1 MAMGRLT
8 RVLVALTRWGL
19 GVCALLA
26 VLVALYVSLG
36 RELVPLVAEYR
47 ADVES
52 KAEQALGLPVHV
64 GALEGRWS
72 GLAPVLRV
80 RDLQLGEGATALRL
94 DDVKVVP
101 DVWASLTAREVRLAR
116 IQLGG
121 LQLILRENEQGAW
134 SLEGLPKKD
143 DTPLDPAELLQRLRQ
158 LGRID
163 VFDSQVTLHPWQ
175 RDPLTLTYVSVGLQA
190 GASRHALDLRATLP
204 DGQPLSLNLRSRA
217 SANAWRDGQVEAY
230 LSLPQ
235 SDWARWLPPRLLG
248 QWHADALRAGGEFWV
263 DWRKGQLQQ
272 AVVRLNAPE
281 LQGAY
286 AGRKAAKLNNLA
298 LGAWF
303 QRREQGF
310 DVVVDSLAMDV
321 GKTRWESHLQL
332 QQRPGEDAAA
342 ESWQVQADRLDLT
355 PLTPLIDAL
364 APLPDKVM
372 AVVDGLKVTGALRNV
387 RLEARPKAEGDQ
399 RLQFEANLEKVG
411 FDAYHNAPA
420 AGNVSGSISGDLGH
434 GELRLDTDAFMLHLY
449 PIFAKPWHYQKANAR
464 LTWALDKEGFTLVA
478 PYLKVL
484 GEEGKIAGDFLI
496 RLLFEEGREDYM
508 DLRVGLTEGD
518 GRYTAKYLPEV
529 LSPALDEW
537 LRSAIVKGT
546 VDEGYFQY
554 QGSLNHGVAPEAR
567 SISLFFKVRDAA
579 LDFQPGWPQVQHVD
593 GDVFIEDSGV
603 RIKAQRGVLLDTKV
617 SDVSVDIPHVDQG
630 QQSHLYLDGDFDGS
644 LGDGLKILKEAPI
657 GTGEIFAG
665 WEGEGPLKGKVKLDI
680 PLAHGQRPKV
690 QVDFATDD
698 ARLKVAPPSLELSR
712 LKGDFSFDLDKG
724 LSGKGI
730 SLQAFGKPVT
740 AQITAEGQPGQMQTR
755 VNASGQVSLKALT
768 DWLQFNQALPA
779 SGDLPYQLQVSLGSR
794 DNRLSINSSLKGLAI
809 DLPAPFGKA
818 ASDTRDTR
826 FSMTLQGPERRFDV
840 AYTGLA
846 RFAYAAPAEKLGQGR
861 GELLLGAGDAQVPA
875 GQGLRVRGHLE
886 ALDLGPWQE
895 QAARLAGNDPGGSA
909 RQNLQGVD
917 LSIGQLKA
925 FGLDLNQ
932 AVVRLARGGPA
943 WDLRLDSKEVIGNAR
958 VPDAKGAPMV
968 VRMQTLRLP
977 AASAAEKQA
986 EAQAEEGPDPLASF
1000 DPRKVPA
1007 LDLSID
1013 KLYRGDDLYGS
1024 ASLKLRPT
1032 ARGVTA
1038 SDIDLDFKGLRI
1050 DGGGGWEGEPGS
1062 TSSWYK
1068 GRLDGKNLA
1077 DVLKAWGFAPT
1088 VTSRDFRLDVD
1099 GRWPGSPASVSLKR
1113 FSGSMDAALRT
1124 GQFVEV
1130 EGSAQALRVFGL
1142 LNFNSIGRRLRLDFS
1157 DLFDKGL
1164 AYDRVKGL
1172 LVASNGVYVTREP
1185 IAVTGPSSNFEL
1197 DGTLDLVR
1205 DRVDANLQVSLPVT
1219 NNLPLAAL
1227 IVGAPAV
1234 GGALFLVDRLI
1245 GDRVSRFA
1253 SVHYRV
1259 EGPVKEPR
1267 ITFVK
1272 PFEKSR

>member
-1 MAMGRLT
+1 MGRLN

-19 GVCALLA
+19 GICALLA

-64 GALEGRWS
+64 GALEGHWS

-80 RDLQLGEGATALRL
+80 RDLQLGEGASALRL

-101 DVWASLTAREVRLAR
+101 DLWASLTSREVRLAR
-116 IQLGG
+116 IELGG
-121 LQLILRENEQGAW
+121 LQLILREDEQGGWA
-134 SLEGLPKKD
+134 LEGLPKKD
-143 DTPLDPAELLQRLRQ
+143 DAPLDPAELLQRLRQ

-163 VFDSQVTLHPWQ
+163 VFDSQVTLQPWQ

-190 GASRHALDLRATLP
+190 GASRQALDLRATLP
-204 DGQPLSLNLRSRA
+204 DGQPLAVNLRSRA
-217 SANAWRDGQVEAY
+217 SAKAWREGEVEAY

-235 SDWARWLPPRLLG
+235 SDWARRLPPRLLG
-248 QWHADALRAGGEFWV
+248 QWRAEALKAGGEFWV
-263 DWRKGQLQQ
+263 DWSKGQLQQ
-272 AVVRLNAPE
+272 AVVRLNAPQ
-281 LQGAY
+281 LRGAY
-286 AGRKAAKLNNLA
+286 AERKAVALDNLA
-298 LGAWF
+298 LSAWF
-303 QRREQGF
+303 LRRDQGF
-310 DVVVDSLAMDV
+310 DVVVDSLAASI
-321 GKTRWESHLQL
+321 GKTRWESHLQVN
-332 QQRPGEDAAA
+332 QRLGDDPAGET
-342 ESWQVQADRLDLT
+342 WQVQADRLDLT
-355 PLTPLIDAL
+355 PLTPLIEAL
-364 APLPDKVM
+364 APLPDKLM
-372 AVVDGLKVTGALRNV
+372 TVVDALKVTGALRNV

-399 RLQFEANLEKVG
+399 RLQFAANLERVG
-411 FDAYHNAPA
+411 FDAYHGAPA
-420 AGNVSGSISGDLGH
+420 AGNVSGSIRGDLGH

-464 LTWALDKEGFTLVA
+464 LTWALDKHGFTLIA

-496 RLLFEEGREDYM
+496 RLLFDEGTESYM

-537 LRSAIVKGT
+537 LRSAIVKGN
-546 VDEGYFQY
+546 VDQGYFQY
-554 QGSLNHGVAPEAR
+554 QGSLNHGAAPQAR
-567 SISLFFKVRDAA
+567 SISLFFKVHDAA
-579 LDFQPGWPQVQHVD
+579 LDFQPGWPQVQQVD
-593 GDVFIEDSGV
+593 GDVLIEDSGV
-603 RIKAQRGVLLDTKV
+603 RIKASKGLLLDTQV
-617 SDVSVDIPHVDQG
+617 SDVSVNIPHVDSG
-630 QQSHLYLDGDFDGS
+630 QHSHLYLDGDFDGS

-665 WEGEGPLKGKVKLDI
+665 WEGEGPLKGKLKLDV
-680 PLAHGQRPKV
+680 PLAHGERPKV
-690 QVDFATDD
+690 LVDFATAD
-698 ARLKVAPPSLELSR
+698 AHLKVAPPSLDLTR
-712 LKGDFSFDLDKG
+712 LKGDFSFDFDKG
-724 LSGKGI
+724 LSGKNI
-730 SLQAFGKPVT
+730 SLQVFGKPAT
-740 AQITAEGQPGQMQTR
+740 AQISAEGQPGQMQTR
-755 VNASGQVSLKALT
+755 INASGQASLKSLT
-768 DWLQFNQALPA
+768 DWLQFKQTLPA
-779 SGDLPYQLQVSLGSR
+779 SGDLPYQLQLNLGSR
-794 DNRLSINSSLKGLAI
+794 DNSLNVSSSLKGLAI

-818 ASDTRDTR
+818 AADTRDSR
-826 FSMTLQGPERRFDV
+826 FSMNLQGPERRFDA
-840 AYTGLA
+840 AYADLA
-846 RFAYAAPAEKLGQGR
+846 RFAYAAPADKLGQGR
-861 GELLLGAGDAQVPA
+861 GELLLGAGQAQLPA
-875 GQGLRVRGHLE
+875 GQGLRVKGRLE
-886 ALDLGPWQE
+886 SLDLAPWQQ
-895 QAARLAGNDPGGSA
+895 QAARFAGDDPGGNA
-909 RQNLQGVD
+909 RQNLQSVD

-925 FGLDLNQ
+925 FGMDLNQ
-932 AVVRLARGGPA
+932 AVVRLARGGQA

-958 VPDAKGAPMV
+958 LPDAKAAPMT
-968 VRMQTLRLP
+968 VRLQTLRLP
-977 AASAAEKQA
+977 PADPAETQS
-986 EAQAEEGPDPLASF
+986 EEGPDPLASF

-1013 KLYRGDDLYGS
+1013 KLYRGDDLFGS
-1024 ASLKLRPT
+1024 AALKLRPT
-1032 ARGVTA
+1032 ARGVA
-1038 SDIDLDFKGLRI
+1038 AQDIDLDFKGLHV
-1050 DGGGGWEGEPGS
+1050 DGSGGWEGETGA

-1099 GRWPGSPASVSLKR
+1099 GRWPGSPAWVGLKR
-1113 FSGSMDAALRT
+1113 FSGSMDAALRS

-1130 EGSAQALRVFGL
+1130 EGGAQALRVFGL

-1157 DLFDKGL
+1157 DLFEKGL

-1185 IAVTGPSSNFEL
+1185 ITVTGPSSNFEL

-1205 DRVDANLQVSLPVT
+1205 DQVAANLQVTLPVT

-1272 PFEKSR
+1272 PFDK

>member
-1 MAMGRLT
+1 MAMGRLN

-19 GVCALLA
+19 GICALLA

-47 ADVES
+47 GDVES

-80 RDLQLGEGATALRL
+80 RDLQLGEGASALRL

-101 DVWASLTAREVRLAR
+101 DLWASLTSREVRLAR
-116 IQLGG
+116 IELGG
-121 LQLILRENEQGAW
+121 LQLILREDEQGGWA
-134 SLEGLPKKD
+134 LEGLPKKD
-143 DTPLDPAELLQRLRQ
+143 DAPLDPAELLQRLRQ

-163 VFDSQVTLHPWQ
+163 VFDSQVTLQPWQ

-190 GASRHALDLRATLP
+190 GASRQALDLRATLP
-204 DGQPLSLNLRSRA
+204 DGQPLAVNLRSRA
-217 SANAWRDGQVEAY
+217 NAKAWRDGEVEAY

-235 SDWARWLPPRLLG
+235 SDWARWLPPALLG
-248 QWHADALRAGGEFWV
+248 QWRAQALKAGGEFWV
-263 DWRKGQLQQ
+263 DWSKGQLQQ
-272 AVVRLNAPE
+272 AVVRLNAPQ
-281 LQGAY
+281 LRGAY
-286 AGRKAAKLNNLA
+286 AERKAVTLDNLA
-298 LGAWF
+298 LNAWF
-303 QRREQGF
+303 QRRDQGF
-310 DVVVDSLAMDV
+310 DVVVDSLAASI
-321 GKTRWESHLQL
+321 GKNRWESHLQVN
-332 QQRPGEDAAA
+332 QRLGDDPADET
-342 ESWQVQADRLDLT
+342 WQVQADRLDLT
-355 PLTPLIDAL
+355 PLTPLINGL
-364 APLPDKVM
+364 APLPDKFM
-372 AVVDGLKVTGALRNV
+372 AVVDALNVTGALRNV

-399 RLQFEANLEKVG
+399 RLQFAANLERVG
-411 FDAYHNAPA
+411 FDAYHGAPA

-464 LTWALDKEGFTLVA
+464 LTWALDKHGFTLIA

-496 RLLFEEGREDYM
+496 RLLFDEGTESYM

-537 LRSAIVKGT
+537 LRSAIVKGN
-546 VDEGYFQY
+546 VDQGYFQY
-554 QGSLNHGVAPEAR
+554 QGSLNHGAAPEAR
-567 SISLFFKVRDAA
+567 SISLFFKVHDAA
-579 LDFQPGWPQVQHVD
+579 LDFQPGWPQVQQVD
-593 GDVFIEDSGV
+593 GDVLIEDSGV
-603 RIKAQRGVLLDTKV
+603 RIKASKGLLLDTQV
-617 SDVSVDIPHVDQG
+617 SDVSVNIPHVDSG
-630 QQSHLYLDGDFDGS
+630 QHSHLYLDGNFDGS

-665 WEGEGPLKGKVKLDI
+665 WEGEGPLKGNVKLDV
-680 PLAHGQRPKV
+680 PLAHGERPKV
-690 QVDFATDD
+690 LVDFATAD
-698 ARLKVAPPSLELSR
+698 ARLKVTPPSLDLTR
-712 LKGDFSFDLDKG
+712 LKGDFSFDFDKG
-724 LSGKGI
+724 LSGKNI
-730 SLQAFGKPVT
+730 SLQVFGKPVT

-755 VNASGQVSLKALT
+755 INASGQASLKSLT
-768 DWLQFNQALPA
+768 DWLQFRQALPA

-794 DNRLSINSSLKGLAI
+794 DNSLNVSSSLKGLTI

-818 ASDTRDTR
+818 AAETRDSR
-826 FSMTLQGPERRFDV
+826 FSMSLQGPERRFDA
-840 AYTGLA
+840 AYADLA
-846 RFAYAAPAEKLGQGR
+846 RFAYAAPADKLGQGR
-861 GELLLGAGDAQVPA
+861 GELLLGAGQAQLPA
-875 GQGLRVRGHLE
+875 AQGLRVKGRLE
-886 ALDLGPWQE
+886 SLDLGPWQQ
-895 QAARLAGNDPGGSA
+895 QAARFAGDDPGGNA
-909 RQNLQGVD
+909 RQNLQSVD

-925 FGLDLNQ
+925 FGMNLNQ

-958 VPDAKGAPMV
+958 LPDAKAAPMV
-968 VRMQTLRLP
+968 VRLQTLRLP
-977 AASAAEKQA
+977 PADPAETQS
-986 EAQAEEGPDPLASF
+986 EEGPDPLASF

-1013 KLYRGDDLYGS
+1013 KLYRGDDLFGNL
-1024 ASLKLRPT
+1024 ALKLRPT
-1032 ARGVTA
+1032 ARGVA
-1038 SDIDLDFKGLRI
+1038 AQDIDLDFKGLHV
-1050 DGGGGWEGEPGS
+1050 DGSGAWEGETGA

-1099 GRWPGSPASVSLKR
+1099 GRWPGSPAWVGLKR
-1113 FSGSMDAALRT
+1113 FSGSMDAALRS

-1130 EGSAQALRVFGL
+1130 EGGAQALRVFGL

-1172 LVASNGVYVTREP
+1172 LVASSGVYVTREP

-1205 DRVDANLQVSLPVT
+1205 DRVAANLQVTLPVT

-1259 EGPVKEPR
+1259 EGPVKEPK

-1272 PFEKSR
+1272 PFDK

>member
-1 MAMGRLT
+1 MGRLT

-143 DTPLDPAELLQRLRQ
+143 DAPLDPAELLQRLRQ

-680 PLAHGQRPKV
+680 PLARGQRPKV

-794 DNRLSINSSLKGLAI
+794 DNRLSVNSSLKGLAI

-840 AYTGLA
+840 AYTDLA

-875 GQGLRVRGHLE
+875 GQGLRVRGRLE

-1032 ARGVTA
+1032 ARGVAA

-1113 FSGSMDAALRT
+1113 YSGSMDAALRT

>member
-8 RVLVALTRWGL
+8 RVLVALTRWAL

-101 DVWASLTAREVRLAR
+101 DVWASLAAREVRLAR

-143 DTPLDPAELLQRLRQ
+143 DAPLDPAELLQRLRQ

-217 SANAWRDGQVEAY
+217 TPSAWRDGQVEAY

-263 DWRKGQLQQ
+263 DWSKGQLQQ

-281 LQGAY
+281 LHGAY
-286 AGRKAAKLNNLA
+286 AGRKAARLNNLA

-303 QRREQGF
+303 QRQEQGF

-321 GKTRWESHLQL
+321 GKTRWESHLQM

-342 ESWQVQADRLDLT
+342 ESWNVQADRLDLT
-355 PLTPLIDAL
+355 PLTPLVDAL

-372 AVVDGLKVTGALRNV
+372 AVVDGLNVTGALRNV
-387 RLEARPKAEGDQ
+387 RLVARPKAEGDQ

-617 SDVSVDIPHVDQG
+617 SNVSVDIPHVDEG

-680 PLAHGQRPKV
+680 PLARGQRPKV

-794 DNRLSINSSLKGLAI
+794 DNRLSVNSSLKGLAI

-840 AYTGLA
+840 AYTDLA

-861 GELLLGAGDAQVPA
+861 GELLLGTGDAQVPA

-886 ALDLGPWQE
+886 TLDLGPWQE
-895 QAARLAGNDPGGSA
+895 QAARLAGDDPGGSA

-958 VPDAKGAPMV
+958 MPDAKGAPMV

-1050 DGGGGWEGEPGS
+1050 DGGGGWEGEPGK
-1062 TSSWYK
+1062 TGSWYK

-1172 LVASNGVYVTREP
+1172 LVASDGVYVTREP

>member
-1 MAMGRLT
+1 MGRLN

-19 GVCALLA
+19 GICALLA

-80 RDLQLGEGATALRL
+80 RDLQLGEGASALRL

-101 DVWASLTAREVRLAR
+101 DLWASLTSREVRLAR
-116 IQLGG
+116 IELGG
-121 LQLILRENEQGAW
+121 LQLILREDEQGGWA
-134 SLEGLPKKD
+134 LEGLPKKD
-143 DTPLDPAELLQRLRQ
+143 DAPLDPAELLQRLRQ

-163 VFDSQVTLHPWQ
+163 VFDSQVTLQPWQ

-190 GASRHALDLRATLP
+190 GASRQALDLRATLP
-204 DGQPLSLNLRSRA
+204 DGQPLAVNLRSRA
-217 SANAWRDGQVEAY
+217 TAKAWRDGEVEAY

-235 SDWARWLPPRLLG
+235 SDWAQWLPPALLG
-248 QWHADALRAGGEFWV
+248 QWRAETLKAGGEFWV
-263 DWRKGQLQQ
+263 DWSKGQLQQ
-272 AVVRLNAPE
+272 AVVRLNAPQ
-281 LQGAY
+281 LRGAY
-286 AGRKAAKLNNLA
+286 AERKAMTLDNLA

-310 DVVVDSLAMDV
+310 DVVVDSLAANI
-321 GKTRWESHLQL
+321 GKTRWESHLQVN
-332 QQRPGEDAAA
+332 QRLGDDPAGET
-342 ESWQVQADRLDLT
+342 WQVQADRLDLT
-355 PLTPLIDAL
+355 PLTPLINAL
-364 APLPDKVM
+364 APLPDKLM
-372 AVVDGLKVTGALRNV
+372 TVVDALKVTGALRNV

-399 RLQFEANLEKVG
+399 RLQFAANLERVG
-411 FDAYHNAPA
+411 FDAYHGAPA

-449 PIFAKPWHYQKANAR
+449 PIFAKPWQYQKANAR
-464 LTWALDKEGFTLVA
+464 LTWALDKHGFTLIA

-496 RLLFEEGREDYM
+496 RLLFDEGTESYM

-537 LRSAIVKGT
+537 LRSAIVKGN
-546 VDEGYFQY
+546 VDQGYFQY
-554 QGSLNHGVAPEAR
+554 QGSLNHNATPEAR
-567 SISLFFKVRDAA
+567 SISLFFKVHDAA
-579 LDFQPGWPQVQHVD
+579 LDFQPGWPQVQQVD
-593 GDVFIEDSGV
+593 GDVLIEDSGV
-603 RIKAQRGVLLDTKV
+603 RIKANKGLLLDTKV
-617 SDVSVDIPHVDQG
+617 SDVTVNIPHVDSG
-630 QQSHLYLDGDFDGS
+630 QHSHLYLDGDFDGS

-665 WEGEGPLKGKVKLDI
+665 WEGEGPLKGRVKLDV
-680 PLAHGQRPKV
+680 PLAHGERPKV
-690 QVDFATDD
+690 LVDFATAD
-698 ARLKVAPPSLELSR
+698 ARLKVAPPSLELTR

-724 LSGKGI
+724 LSGKNI
-730 SLQAFGKPVT
+730 NLQAFGKPVT
-740 AQITAEGQPGQMQTR
+740 AQISAEGQPGQMQTR
-755 VNASGQVSLKALT
+755 INANGQVSLKSLT
-768 DWLQFNQALPA
+768 DWLQFKQTLPA
-779 SGDLPYQLQVSLGSR
+779 SGDIPYQLQVNLGSR
-794 DNRLSINSSLKGLAI
+794 DNSLNVSSSLKGLAI

-818 ASDTRDTR
+818 AADTRDTR
-826 FSMTLQGPERRFDV
+826 FSMNLQGPERRFDA
-840 AYTGLA
+840 AYADLA
-846 RFAYAAPAEKLGQGR
+846 RFAYAAPADKLGQGR
-861 GELLLGAGDAQVPA
+861 GELLLGTGQAQLPA
-875 GQGLRVRGHLE
+875 SQGLRVKGRLE
-886 ALDLGPWQE
+886 SLDLAPWQE
-895 QAARLAGNDPGGSA
+895 QAARFAGDDPGGNA
-909 RQNLQGVD
+909 RQNLQSVD

-925 FGLDLNQ
+925 FGMTLNQ
-932 AVVRLARGGPA
+932 AVVRLVRGGPA

-958 VPDAKGAPMV
+958 VPDAKTAPMI
-968 VRMQTLRLP
+968 VRLQTLRLP
-977 AASAAEKQA
+977 PADPAETQS
-986 EAQAEEGPDPLASF
+986 EEGPDPLASF

-1013 KLYRGDDLYGS
+1013 KLYRGDDLFGN
-1024 ASLKLRPT
+1024 AALKLRPT
-1032 ARGVTA
+1032 ARGVA
-1038 SDIDLDFKGLRI
+1038 AQDIELDFKGLHV
-1050 DGGGGWEGEPGS
+1050 DGTGGWEGETGA
-1062 TSSWYK
+1062 TTSWYK
-1068 GRLDGKNLA
+1068 GRLDGKNLG

-1099 GRWPGSPASVSLKR
+1099 GRWPGSPAWVGLKR
-1113 FSGSMDAALRT
+1113 FSGSMDAALRS

-1130 EGSAQALRVFGL
+1130 EGGAQALRVFGL

-1157 DLFDKGL
+1157 DLFEKGL

-1172 LVASNGVYVTREP
+1172 LVASSGVYVTREP
-1185 IAVTGPSSNFEL
+1185 ITVTGPSSNFEL

-1205 DRVDANLQVSLPVT
+1205 DRVAANLQVTLPVT

-1259 EGPVKEPR
+1259 EGPVKEPK
-1267 ITFVK
+1267 ISFVK
-1272 PFEKSR
+1272 PFDK

>member
-1 MAMGRLT
+1 MAMGRLN

-19 GVCALLA
+19 GICALLA

-64 GALEGRWS
+64 GALEGHWS

-80 RDLQLGEGATALRL
+80 RDLQLGEGASALRL

-101 DVWASLTAREVRLAR
+101 DLWASLTSREVRLAR
-116 IQLGG
+116 IELGG
-121 LQLILRENEQGAW
+121 LQLILREDEQGGWA
-134 SLEGLPKKD
+134 LEGLPKKD
-143 DTPLDPAELLQRLRQ
+143 DAPLDPAELLQRLRQ

-163 VFDSQVTLHPWQ
+163 VFDSQVTLQPWQ

-190 GASRHALDLRATLP
+190 GASRQALDLRATLP
-204 DGQPLSLNLRSRA
+204 DGQPLAVNLRSRA
-217 SANAWRDGQVEAY
+217 SAKAWREGEVEAY

-248 QWHADALRAGGEFWV
+248 QWRAEALKAGGEFWV
-263 DWRKGQLQQ
+263 DWSKGQLQQ
-272 AVVRLNAPE
+272 AVVRLNAPQ
-281 LQGAY
+281 LRGAY
-286 AGRKAAKLNNLA
+286 AERKAVALDNLA
-298 LGAWF
+298 LSAWF
-303 QRREQGF
+303 LRRDQGF
-310 DVVVDSLAMDV
+310 DVVVDSLAASI
-321 GKTRWESHLQL
+321 GKTRWESHLQVN
-332 QQRPGEDAAA
+332 QRVGDDPAGET
-342 ESWQVQADRLDLT
+342 WQVQADRLDLT

-364 APLPDKVM
+364 APLPDKLM
-372 AVVDGLKVTGALRNV
+372 TVVDALKVTGALRNV

-399 RLQFEANLEKVG
+399 RLQFAANLERVG
-411 FDAYHNAPA
+411 FDAYHGAPA
-420 AGNVSGSISGDLGH
+420 AGNVSGSITGDLGH

-464 LTWALDKEGFTLVA
+464 LTWALDKHGFTLIA

-496 RLLFEEGREDYM
+496 RLLFEEGTESYM

-537 LRSAIVKGT
+537 LRSAIVKGN
-546 VDEGYFQY
+546 VDQGYFQY
-554 QGSLNHGVAPEAR
+554 QGSLNHGAAPEAR
-567 SISLFFKVRDAA
+567 SISLFFKVHDAA
-579 LDFQPGWPQVQHVD
+579 LDFQPGWPQVQQVD
-593 GDVFIEDSGV
+593 GDVLIEDSGV
-603 RIKAQRGVLLDTKV
+603 RIKASKGLLLDTQV
-617 SDVSVDIPHVDQG
+617 SDVSVNIPHVDSG
-630 QQSHLYLDGDFDGS
+630 QHSHLYLDGDFAGS

-665 WEGEGPLKGKVKLDI
+665 WEGEGPLKGKLKLDV
-680 PLAHGQRPKV
+680 PLAHGERPKV
-690 QVDFATDD
+690 LVDFATAD
-698 ARLKVAPPSLELSR
+698 AHLKVAPPSLDLTR
-712 LKGDFSFDLDKG
+712 LKGDFSFDFDKG
-724 LSGKGI
+724 LSGKNI
-730 SLQAFGKPVT
+730 SLQVFGKPAT
-740 AQITAEGQPGQMQTR
+740 AQISAEGQPGQMQTR
-755 VNASGQVSLKALT
+755 INASGQASLKSLT
-768 DWLQFNQALPA
+768 DWLQFKQTLPA
-779 SGDLPYQLQVSLGSR
+779 SGDLPYQLQLDLGSR
-794 DNRLSINSSLKGLAI
+794 DNSLNVSSSLKGLAI

-818 ASDTRDTR
+818 AADTRDSR
-826 FSMTLQGPERRFDV
+826 FSMNLQGPERRFDA
-840 AYTGLA
+840 AYADLA
-846 RFAYAAPAEKLGQGR
+846 RFAYAAPADKLGQGR
-861 GELLLGAGDAQVPA
+861 GELLLGAGQAQLPA
-875 GQGLRVRGHLE
+875 GQGLRVKGRLE
-886 ALDLGPWQE
+886 SLDLAPWQQ
-895 QAARLAGNDPGGSA
+895 QAARFAGDDPGGNA
-909 RQNLQGVD
+909 RQNLQSVD

-925 FGLDLNQ
+925 FGMDLNQ
-932 AVVRLARGGPA
+932 AVVRLARGGQA

-958 VPDAKGAPMV
+958 LPDAKAAPMT
-968 VRMQTLRLP
+968 VRLQTLRLP
-977 AASAAEKQA
+977 PADPAETQS
-986 EAQAEEGPDPLASF
+986 EEGPDPLASF

-1013 KLYRGDDLYGS
+1013 KLYRGDDLFGS
-1024 ASLKLRPT
+1024 AALKLRPT
-1032 ARGVTA
+1032 ARGVA
-1038 SDIDLDFKGLRI
+1038 AQDIDLDFKGLHV
-1050 DGGGGWEGEPGS
+1050 DGSGGWEGETGA

-1099 GRWPGSPASVSLKR
+1099 GRWPGSPAWVGLKR
-1113 FSGSMDAALRT
+1113 FSGSMDAALRS

-1130 EGSAQALRVFGL
+1130 EGGAQALRVFGL

-1157 DLFDKGL
+1157 DLFEKGL

-1185 IAVTGPSSNFEL
+1185 ITVTGPSSNFEL

-1205 DRVDANLQVSLPVT
+1205 DQVAANLQVTLPVT

-1272 PFEKSR
+1272 PFDK

>member
-1 MAMGRLT
+1 MGRLN

-19 GVCALLA
+19 GICALLA

-72 GLAPVLRV
+72 GLAPLLRV
-80 RDLQLGEGATALRL
+80 RDLQLGEGASALRL
-94 DDVKVVP
+94 DEVKVVP
-101 DVWASLTAREVRLAR
+101 DLWASLTAREVRLAR
-116 IQLGG
+116 IELSG
-121 LQLILRENEQGAW
+121 LQLILREDEQGGWA
-134 SLEGLPKKD
+134 LEGLPKKD
-143 DTPLDPAELLQRLRQ
+143 DAPLDPAEVLQRLRQ

-163 VFDSQVTLHPWQ
+163 VFDSQVTLQPWQ

-190 GASRHALDLRATLP
+190 GASRQALDLHATLP
-204 DGQPLSLNLRSRA
+204 DGQPLAVSLRSRA
-217 SANAWRDGQVEAY
+217 TAKDWRDGEVEAY

-235 SDWARWLPPRLLG
+235 SDWARWLPPRVLG
-248 QWHADALRAGGEFWV
+248 QWRAEALKAGGEFWV

-272 AVVRLNAPE
+272 AVVRLNAPQ
-281 LQGAY
+281 LRGAY
-286 AGRKAAKLNNLA
+286 AERKAAALDNLA
-298 LGAWF
+298 LAAWF
-303 QRREQGF
+303 QRRDEGF
-310 DVVVDSLAMDV
+310 DVVVDSLAASI
-321 GKTRWESHLQL
+321 GKARWESHLQVK
-332 QQRPGEDAAA
+332 QRQGDDPAGET
-342 ESWQVQADRLDLT
+342 WQVQADRLDLT
-355 PLTPLIDAL
+355 PLTPVINAL
-364 APLPDKVM
+364 APLPDKLM
-372 AVVDGLKVTGALRNV
+372 TVVDALKVTGALRNV

-399 RLQFEANLEKVG
+399 RLQFAANLEKIG
-411 FDAYHNAPA
+411 FDAYHGAPA

-449 PIFAKPWHYQKANAR
+449 PIFAKPWQYQKANAR
-464 LTWALDKEGFTLVA
+464 LTWTLDQHGFTLIA

-496 RLLFEEGREDYM
+496 RLLLDEGAESYM

-537 LRSAIVKGT
+537 LRSAIVKGN
-546 VDEGYFQY
+546 VDQGYFQY
-554 QGSLNHGVAPEAR
+554 QGSLNHSATPEAR
-567 SISLFFKVRDAA
+567 SISLFFKVHDAA
-579 LDFQPGWPQVQHVD
+579 LDFQPGWPQVQQVD
-593 GDVFIEDSGV
+593 GDVLIEDSGV
-603 RIKAQRGVLLDTKV
+603 RIKARTGLLLDTKV
-617 SDVSVDIPHVDQG
+617 SDVSVNIPHVDNG
-630 QQSHLYLDGDFDGS
+630 QHSHLYLDGDFDGS

-665 WEGEGPLKGKVKLDI
+665 WDGEGPLKGKLKLDV
-680 PLAHGQRPKV
+680 PLAHGEQPKV
-690 QVDFATDD
+690 LVDFATAD
-698 ARLKVAPPSLELSR
+698 AHLKIAPPSLDLTR

-724 LSGKGI
+724 LSGKNI
-730 SLQAFGKPVT
+730 SLQVFGKPVT
-740 AQITAEGQPGQMQTR
+740 AQISADGQPGQMQTR
-755 VNASGQVSLKALT
+755 INASGQASLKSLT
-768 DWLQFNQALPA
+768 DWLQFKQTLPA
-779 SGDLPYQLQVSLGSR
+779 VGDIPYQLQVNLGSR
-794 DNRLSINSSLKGLAI
+794 DNSLNVSSTLKGLAI

-818 ASDTRDTR
+818 AGETRDSR
-826 FSMTLQGPERRFDV
+826 FSMSLQGPERRFD
-840 AYTGLA
+840 ASYADLA
-846 RFAYAAPAEKLGQGR
+846 RFAYAAPADKLGQGR
-861 GELLLGAGDAQVPA
+861 GELLLGPGQAQLPA
-875 GQGLRVRGHLE
+875 GQGLRVKGRLE
-886 ALDLGPWQE
+886 SLDLGPWQE
-895 QAARLAGNDPGGSA
+895 QAARFAGDDPGGNA
-909 RQNLQGVD
+909 RQNLQSVD

-925 FGLDLNQ
+925 FGMALNQ
-932 AVVRLARGGPA
+932 AVVRLARGGSA
-943 WDLRLDSKEVIGNAR
+943 WDLRLDSREVIGNAR
-958 VPDAKGAPMV
+958 VPDAKAAPMT
-968 VRMQTLRLP
+968 VRLQTLRLP
-977 AASAAEKQA
+977 PADPAETQS
-986 EAQAEEGPDPLASF
+986 EEGPDPLASF

-1013 KLYRGDDLYGS
+1013 KLYRGDELFGN
-1024 ASLKLRPT
+1024 AALKLRPT
-1032 ARGVTA
+1032 ARGVA
-1038 SDIDLDFKGLRI
+1038 AQDIDLDFKGLHV
-1050 DGGGGWEGEPGS
+1050 DGSGGWEGETGA

-1099 GRWPGSPASVSLKR
+1099 GRWPGSPAWVGLKH
-1113 FSGSMDAALRT
+1113 FSGSMDAALRS

-1130 EGSAQALRVFGL
+1130 EGGAQALRVFGL

-1185 IAVTGPSSNFEL
+1185 ITVTGPSSNFEL

-1205 DRVDANLQVSLPVT
+1205 DRVAANLQVTLPVT

-1259 EGPVKEPR
+1259 EGPVKEPK

-1272 PFEKSR
+1272 PFDK

>member
-1 MAMGRLT
+1 MGRLN

-19 GVCALLA
+19 GICALLA

-47 ADVES
+47 ADLES

-80 RDLQLGEGATALRL
+80 RDLQLGEGASALRL
-94 DDVKVVP
+94 DDVKLVP
-101 DVWASLTAREVRLAR
+101 DLWASLTSREVRLAH
-116 IQLGG
+116 IQLAG
-121 LQLILRENEQGAW
+121 LQLILREDEQGGWA
-134 SLEGLPKKD
+134 LEGLPKKD
-143 DTPLDPAELLQRLRQ
+143 DAPLDPEAVLQQLRQ

-163 VFDSQVTLHPWQ
+163 VFDSQVTLQPWQ
-175 RDPLTLTYVSVGLQA
+175 RDPLTLTYVSLGLQA
-190 GASRHALDLRATLP
+190 GPSRQALDVRATLP
-204 DGQPLSLNLRSRA
+204 DGQPLAINLRSRA
-217 SANAWRDGQVEAY
+217 TAKAWRDAQVEAY

-235 SDWARWLPPRLLG
+235 SDWARWLPPRVLG
-248 QWHADALRAGGEFWV
+248 QWQAQALRAGGEFWV
-263 DWRKGQLQQ
+263 DWRKGQLEQ
-272 AVVRLNAPE
+272 AVVRLNAPQ
-281 LQGAY
+281 LRGAY
-286 AGRKAAKLNNLA
+286 AERKAVTLDNLA
-298 LGAWF
+298 VSAWF

-310 DVVVDSLAMDV
+310 DVVVDSLAASI
-321 GKTRWESHLQL
+321 GKDRWESHLQL
-332 QQRPGEDAAA
+332 RQRPGEDPAG
-342 ESWQVQADRLDLT
+342 ETWQVQADRLDLT
-355 PLTPLIDAL
+355 PLTPLINAL
-364 APLPDKVM
+364 APLPDNLM
-372 AVVDGLKVTGALRNV
+372 AVVDALKVTGAVRNV
-387 RLEARPKAEGDQ
+387 RLDIRPKAEGNE
-399 RLQFEANLEKVG
+399 RLQFAANLEKVG
-411 FDAYHNAPA
+411 FDAYHGAPA

-464 LTWALDKEGFTLVA
+464 LTYALDKDGFTLVA

-496 RLLFEEGREDYM
+496 RLLFKEGSESYM
-508 DLRVGLTEGD
+508 DLRVGMTEGD

-537 LRSAIVKGT
+537 LRSAIVKGN
-546 VDEGYFQY
+546 VDQGYFQY
-554 QGSLNHGVAPEAR
+554 QGSLNHGASPEAR
-567 SISLFFKVRDAA
+567 SISLFFKVHDAA

-593 GDVFIEDSGV
+593 GDVLIEDSGV
-603 RIKAQRGVLLDTKV
+603 RITASKGLLLDTQV
-617 SDVSVDIPHVDQG
+617 SDVSVNIPHVDGEQH
-630 QQSHLYLDGDFDGS
+630 SHLYLDGNFDGK

-680 PLAHGQRPKV
+680 PLAHGEKPKV
-690 QVDFATDD
+690 LVDFATAD
-698 ARLKVAPPSLELSR
+698 ARLKVAPPSLELNR
-712 LKGDFSFDLDKG
+712 LKGDFSFDIDKG
-724 LSGKGI
+724 LSGKNI
-730 SLQAFGKPVT
+730 ALQAFGKPVT
-740 AQITAEGQPGQMQTR
+740 AQISAEGQPGQMQTR
-755 VNASGQVSLKALT
+755 INASGQVSLQALT
-768 DWLQFNQALPA
+768 DWLKFKQNLPA
-779 SGDLPYQLQVSLGSR
+779 SGDIPYQLQVNLGSR
-794 DNRLSINSSLKGLAI
+794 DNSLSVNSSLKGLAI

-818 ASDTRDTR
+818 AADTRDSR
-826 FSMTLQGPERRFDV
+826 FSMNLQGTERRFDA
-840 AYTGLA
+840 AYANLA
-846 RFAYAAPAEKLGQGR
+846 RFAYAAPSDKLDQGR
-861 GELLLGAGDAQVPA
+861 GELLLGTGEAQVPA
-875 GQGLRVRGHLE
+875 GQGLRVRGRLE
-886 ALDLGPWQE
+886 SLDLEPWQA
-895 QAARLAGNDPGGSA
+895 QMARFAGDDPGGNA
-909 RQNLQGVD
+909 RQNLQSVD

-925 FGLDLNQ
+925 FGMDLNQ

-958 VPDAKGAPMV
+958 LPDAKAAAMT
-968 VRMQTLRLP
+968 VRLQTLRLP
-977 AASAAEKQA
+977 AADPA

-1007 LDLSID
+1007 LDLTID
-1013 KLYRGDDLYGS
+1013 KLYRGDDLYGNV
-1024 ASLKLRPT
+1024 ALKLRPT
-1032 ARGVTA
+1032 ARGVA
-1038 SDIDLDFKGLRI
+1038 AQDIDLDFKGLHI
-1050 DGGGGWEGEPGS
+1050 DGSGGWEGQTGA

-1099 GRWPGSPASVSLKR
+1099 GRWPGSPAWVGLKR

-1130 EGSAQALRVFGL
+1130 EGGAQALRVFGL

-1172 LVASNGVYVTREP
+1172 LVASDGVYVTREP
-1185 IAVTGPSSNFEL
+1185 ISVTGPSSNFEL
-1197 DGTLDLVR
+1197 DGTLDMVR
-1205 DRVDANLQVSLPVT
+1205 DRVNANLQVSLPVT

-1259 EGPVKEPR
+1259 EGPWKEPR

-1272 PFEKSR
+1272 PFNK

>member
-19 GVCALLA
+19 GICALLA

-47 ADVES
+47 ADVEA

-72 GLAPVLRV
+72 GLAPVLSV
-80 RDLQLGEGATALRL
+80 RDLQLGDGASALRL
-94 DDVKVVP
+94 DEVKLVP
-101 DVWASLTAREVRLAR
+101 DLWASLTSREVRLAH

-121 LQLILRENEQGAW
+121 LQLILREDEQGAW
-134 SLEGLPKKD
+134 ALEGLPKKD
-143 DTPLDPAELLQRLRQ
+143 DAPLDPAELLERLRQ

-163 VFDSQVTLHPWQ
+163 VFDSQVTLQPWQ
-175 RDPLTLTYVSVGLQA
+175 RDPLTLTYVSLGLKA
-190 GASRHALDLRATLP
+190 GASRQALDLRATLP
-204 DGQPLSLNLRSRA
+204 DGQPLAVNLRSRA
-217 SANAWRDGQVEAY
+217 TASNWRDGEAQVY

-235 SDWARWLPPRLLG
+235 SDWASWLPPRLLG
-248 QWHADALRAGGEFWV
+248 QWQAQALRAGGEFWV
-263 DWRKGQLQQ
+263 DWSKGQLQQ
-272 AVVRLNAPE
+272 AVVRLNAPQ
-281 LQGAY
+281 LRGAY
-286 AGRKAAKLNNLA
+286 TGRKAVTLDNLA
-298 LGAWF
+298 LSAWF
-303 QRREQGF
+303 QRQAQGF
-310 DVVVDSLAMDV
+310 DVVVDSLATNI

-332 QQRPGEDAAA
+332 RQRPGAEPAA

-364 APLPDKVM
+364 APLPEKLM
-372 AVVDGLKVTGALRNV
+372 TVVDALKVTGALRNV
-387 RLEARPKAEGDQ
+387 QLEVRPKAEGDQ
-399 RLQFEANLEKVG
+399 RLQFAANLEKVG
-411 FDAYHNAPA
+411 FDAYHGAPA

-449 PIFAKPWHYQKANAR
+449 PIFAKPWHYEKANAR
-464 LTWALDKEGFTLVA
+464 LTYALDKDGFTLTA

-496 RLLFEEGREDYM
+496 RLLFAEGTESYM

-537 LRSAIVKGT
+537 LRSAIVKGN
-546 VDEGYFQY
+546 VDQGYFQY
-554 QGSLNHGVAPEAR
+554 QGSLNHGATPESR
-567 SISLFFKVRDAA
+567 SISLFFKVHDAA

-593 GDVFIEDSGV
+593 GDVLIEDSGV
-603 RIKAQRGVLLDTKV
+603 RIKASKGLLLDTKV
-617 SDVSVDIPHVDQG
+617 SDVTVNIPHVEG
-630 QQSHLYLDGDFDGS
+630 NEHSHLFLDGRFDGT

-665 WEGEGPLKGKVKLDI
+665 WEGDGPLKGKVKLDI
-680 PLAHGQRPKV
+680 PLAHGERPKV
-690 QVDFATDD
+690 QVDFATSD
-698 ARLKVAPPSLELSR
+698 ARLKVAPPTLELSR
-712 LKGDFSFDLDKG
+712 LKGDFSFDFDKG
-724 LSGKGI
+724 LSGKNI
-730 SLQAFGKPVT
+730 ALQAFGKPVT
-740 AQITAEGQPGQMQTR
+740 AQITAEGQGGQMQTR
-755 VNASGQVSLKALT
+755 INANGQVALKALT
-768 DWLQFNQALPA
+768 EWLQFKQALPA
-779 SGDLPYQLQVSLGSR
+779 SGELPYQLQVNLGSR
-794 DNRLSINSSLKGLAI
+794 DNSLSVNSSLKGLVI

-818 ASDTRDTR
+818 AHETRSTR
-826 FSMTLQGPERRFDV
+826 FAMNLQGQERRFDA
-840 AYTGLA
+840 AYDDLA
-846 RFAYAAPAEKLGQGR
+846 RFAYAAPPDKLGQGR
-861 GELLLGAGDAQVPA
+861 GELLLGAGSAQLPA
-875 GQGLRVRGHLE
+875 SQGLRVRGRLDK
-886 ALDLGPWQE
+886 LDLAPWQE
-895 QAARLAGNDPGGSA
+895 QASRLAGDDPGGNA
-909 RQNLQGVD
+909 RQNLQSVD

-925 FGLDLNQ
+925 FGMDLNQ
-932 AVVRLARGGPA
+932 AVVRLARSGPA

-958 VPDAKGAPMV
+958 LPDAKAAPLT
-968 VRMQTLRLP
+968 VRLQTLRLP
-977 AASAAEKQA
+977 AADPAQ
-986 EAQAEEGPDPLASF
+986 AQAEEGPDPLATF
-1000 DPRKVPA
+1000 DPRKVLA

-1013 KLYRGDDLYGS
+1013 KLYRGNDLFGS
-1024 ASLKLRPT
+1024 AALKLRPT
-1032 ARGVTA
+1032 ARGVA
-1038 SDIDLDFKGLRI
+1038 AQDVQLDFKGLQV
-1050 DGGGGWEGEPGS
+1050 DGGGGWEGTPGA

-1068 GRLDGKNLA
+1068 GRVKGKNLA
-1077 DVLKAWGFAPT
+1077 DVLKGWGFAPT

-1099 GRWPGSPASVSLKR
+1099 GRWPGSPAWVGLKR
-1113 FSGSMDAALRT
+1113 FSGSMDAALNS

-1164 AYDRVKGL
+1164 AYDRVRGL

-1185 IAVTGPSSNFEL
+1185 ITVTGPSSNFEL
-1197 DGTLDLVR
+1197 DGTLDMVR
-1205 DRVDANLQVSLPVT
+1205 DRVDANLQVTLPVT

-1259 EGPVKEPR
+1259 EGPWKEPR

-1272 PFEKSR
+1272 PFNK

>member
-1 MAMGRLT
+1 MGRLT

-19 GVCALLA
+19 GACALLA

-143 DTPLDPAELLQRLRQ
+143 DAPLDPAELLQRLRQ

-411 FDAYHNAPA
+411 FDAYHGAPA
-420 AGNVSGSISGDLGH
+420 AGNVSGRISGDLGH

-680 PLAHGQRPKV
+680 PLARGQRPKV

-794 DNRLSINSSLKGLAI
+794 DNRLSVNSSLKGLAI

-840 AYTGLA
+840 AYTDLA

-875 GQGLRVRGHLE
+875 GQGLRVRGRLE

-1032 ARGVTA
+1032 ARGVAA

-1113 FSGSMDAALRT
+1113 YSGSMDAALRT

-1259 EGPVKEPR
+1259 EGPWKEPR

>member
-1 MAMGRLT
+1 MGRLN

-19 GVCALLA
+19 GICALLA

-47 ADVES
+47 GDVES

-80 RDLQLGEGATALRL
+80 RDLQLGEGASALRL

-101 DVWASLTAREVRLAR
+101 DLWASLTSREVRLAR
-116 IQLGG
+116 IELGG
-121 LQLILRENEQGAW
+121 LQLILREDEQGGWA
-134 SLEGLPKKD
+134 LEGLPKKD
-143 DTPLDPAELLQRLRQ
+143 DAPLDPAELLQRLRQ

-163 VFDSQVTLHPWQ
+163 VFDSQVTLQPWQ

-190 GASRHALDLRATLP
+190 GASRQALDLRATLP
-204 DGQPLSLNLRSRA
+204 DGQPLALNLRSRA
-217 SANAWRDGQVEAY
+217 NAKAWRDGAVEAY

-235 SDWARWLPPRLLG
+235 SDWARWLPPALLG
-248 QWHADALRAGGEFWV
+248 QWRAEALKAGGEFWV
-263 DWRKGQLQQ
+263 DWSKGQLQQ
-272 AVVRLNAPE
+272 AVVRLNAPQ
-281 LQGAY
+281 LRGAY
-286 AGRKAAKLNNLA
+286 AERKAVALDNLA
-298 LGAWF
+298 LTAWF
-303 QRREQGF
+303 QRRDQGF
-310 DVVVDSLAMDV
+310 DVLVDSLAASI
-321 GKTRWESHLQL
+321 GKSRWESHLQVN
-332 QQRPGEDAAA
+332 QRLGDDPVDET
-342 ESWQVQADRLDLT
+342 WQVQADRLDLT

-364 APLPDKVM
+364 APLSDKLM
-372 AVVDGLKVTGALRNV
+372 AVVDGLNVTGALRNV
-387 RLEARPKAEGDQ
+387 RLEARPNAEGDQ
-399 RLQFEANLEKVG
+399 RLQFAANLERVG
-411 FDAYHNAPA
+411 FDAYHGAPA

-449 PIFAKPWHYQKANAR
+449 PIFAKPWQYQKANAR
-464 LTWALDKEGFTLVA
+464 LTWALDKHGFTLVA

-496 RLLFEEGREDYM
+496 RLLFDEGTESYM

-537 LRSAIVKGT
+537 LRSAIVKGN

-554 QGSLNHGVAPEAR
+554 QGSLNHGATPEAR
-567 SISLFFKVRDAA
+567 SISLFFKVHDAA
-579 LDFQPGWPQVQHVD
+579 LDFQPGWPQVQQVD
-593 GDVFIEDSGV
+593 GDVLIEDSGV
-603 RIKAQRGVLLDTKV
+603 RIKASKGLLLDTKV
-617 SDVSVDIPHVDQG
+617 SDVSVNIPHVDSG
-630 QQSHLYLDGDFDGS
+630 QHSHLYLDGNFDGS

-665 WEGEGPLKGKVKLDI
+665 WEGEGPLKGNVKLDV
-680 PLAHGQRPKV
+680 PLAHGERPKV
-690 QVDFATDD
+690 LVDFATAD
-698 ARLKVAPPSLELSR
+698 ARLKVTPPSLDLTR
-712 LKGDFSFDLDKG
+712 LKGDFSFDFDKG
-724 LSGKGI
+724 LSGKNI
-730 SLQAFGKPVT
+730 SLQVFGKPVT

-755 VNASGQVSLKALT
+755 ISASGQASLKSLT
-768 DWLQFNQALPA
+768 DWLQFRQTLPA
-779 SGDLPYQLQVSLGSR
+779 SGDLPYQLQVNLGSR
-794 DNRLSINSSLKGLAI
+794 DNSLNVTSSLKGLTI

-818 ASDTRDTR
+818 AAETRDSR
-826 FSMTLQGPERRFDV
+826 FGMNLQGPERRFDA
-840 AYTGLA
+840 AYADLA
-846 RFAYAAPAEKLGQGR
+846 RFAYAAPADKLGQGR
-861 GELLLGAGDAQVPA
+861 GELLLGAGQAQLPA
-875 GQGLRVRGHLE
+875 AQGLRVKGRLE
-886 ALDLGPWQE
+886 SLDLGPWQE
-895 QAARLAGNDPGGSA
+895 QAARFAGDDPGGNA
-909 RQNLQGVD
+909 RQNLQSVD

-925 FGLDLNQ
+925 FGMDLNQ
-932 AVVRLARGGPA
+932 AVVRLTRGGAA

-958 VPDAKGAPMV
+958 LPDAKAAPLV
-968 VRMQTLRLP
+968 VRLQTLRLP
-977 AASAAEKQA
+977 PADPAETQS
-986 EAQAEEGPDPLASF
+986 EEGPDPLASF

-1013 KLYRGDDLYGS
+1013 KLYRGDDLFGNVG
-1024 ASLKLRPT
+1024 LKLRPT
-1032 ARGVTA
+1032 ARGVA
-1038 SDIDLDFKGLRI
+1038 AQDIELDFKGLHV
-1050 DGGGGWEGEPGS
+1050 DGSGGWEGETGA

-1099 GRWPGSPASVSLKR
+1099 GRWPGSPAWVGLKR
-1113 FSGSMDAALRT
+1113 FSGSMDAALRS

-1130 EGSAQALRVFGL
+1130 EGGAQALRVFGL

-1172 LVASNGVYVTREP
+1172 LVASSGVYVTREP
-1185 IAVTGPSSNFEL
+1185 ISVTGPSSNFEL

-1205 DRVDANLQVSLPVT
+1205 DRVAANLQVTLPVT

-1259 EGPVKEPR
+1259 EGPVKEPK

-1272 PFEKSR
+1272 PFDK

>member
-1 MAMGRLT
+1 MGRLN

-19 GVCALLA
+19 GICALLA

-64 GALEGRWS
+64 GALEGHWS

-80 RDLQLGEGATALRL
+80 RDLQLGEGASALRL

-101 DVWASLTAREVRLAR
+101 DLWASLTSREVRLAR
-116 IQLGG
+116 IELGG
-121 LQLILRENEQGAW
+121 LQLILREDEQGGWA
-134 SLEGLPKKD
+134 LEGLPKKD
-143 DTPLDPAELLQRLRQ
+143 DAPLDPAELLQRLRQ

-163 VFDSQVTLHPWQ
+163 VFDSQVTLQPWQ

-190 GASRHALDLRATLP
+190 GASRQALDLRATLP
-204 DGQPLSLNLRSRA
+204 DGQPLAVNLRSRA
-217 SANAWRDGQVEAY
+217 SAKAWREGEVEAY

-248 QWHADALRAGGEFWV
+248 QWRAEALKAGGEFWV
-263 DWRKGQLQQ
+263 DWSKGQLQQ
-272 AVVRLNAPE
+272 AVVRLNAPQ
-281 LQGAY
+281 LRGAY
-286 AGRKAAKLNNLA
+286 AERKAVALDNLA
-298 LGAWF
+298 LSAWF
-303 QRREQGF
+303 QRRDQGF
-310 DVVVDSLAMDV
+310 DVVVDSLAASI
-321 GKTRWESHLQL
+321 GKTRWESHLQVN
-332 QQRPGEDAAA
+332 QRLGDDPAGET
-342 ESWQVQADRLDLT
+342 WQVQADRLDLT

-364 APLPDKVM
+364 APLPDKLM
-372 AVVDGLKVTGALRNV
+372 TVVDALKVTGALRNV

-399 RLQFEANLEKVG
+399 RLQFAANLERVG
-411 FDAYHNAPA
+411 FDAYHGAPA

-449 PIFAKPWHYQKANAR
+449 PIFAKPWHYQRANAR
-464 LTWALDKEGFTLVA
+464 LTWALDKHGFTLIA

-496 RLLFEEGREDYM
+496 RLLFDEGTESYM

-537 LRSAIVKGT
+537 LRSAIVKGN
-546 VDEGYFQY
+546 VDQGYFQY
-554 QGSLNHGVAPEAR
+554 QGSLNHGAAPQAR
-567 SISLFFKVRDAA
+567 SISLFFKVHDAA
-579 LDFQPGWPQVQHVD
+579 LDFQPGWPQVQQVD
-593 GDVFIEDSGV
+593 GDVLIEDSGV
-603 RIKAQRGVLLDTKV
+603 RIKASKGLLLDTQV
-617 SDVSVDIPHVDQG
+617 SDVSVNIPHVDSG
-630 QQSHLYLDGDFDGS
+630 QHSHLYLDGDFAGS

-665 WEGEGPLKGKVKLDI
+665 WEGEGPLKGKLKLDV
-680 PLAHGQRPKV
+680 PLAHGERPKV
-690 QVDFATDD
+690 LVDFATAD
-698 ARLKVAPPSLELSR
+698 AHLKVAPPSLDLTR
-712 LKGDFSFDLDKG
+712 LKGDFSFDFDKG
-724 LSGKGI
+724 LSGKNI
-730 SLQAFGKPVT
+730 SLQVFGKPAT
-740 AQITAEGQPGQMQTR
+740 AQISAEGQAGQMQTR
-755 VNASGQVSLKALT
+755 INASGQASLKSLT
-768 DWLQFNQALPA
+768 DWLQFKQTLPA
-779 SGDLPYQLQVSLGSR
+779 TGDLPYQLQLDLGSR
-794 DNRLSINSSLKGLAI
+794 DNSLNVSSSLKGLAI

-818 ASDTRDTR
+818 AADTRDSR
-826 FSMTLQGPERRFDV
+826 FSMNLQGPERRFDA
-840 AYTGLA
+840 AYADLA
-846 RFAYAAPAEKLGQGR
+846 RFAYAAPADKLGQGR
-861 GELLLGAGDAQVPA
+861 GELLLGAGQAQLPA
-875 GQGLRVRGHLE
+875 GQGLRVKGRLE
-886 ALDLGPWQE
+886 SLDLAPWQQ
-895 QAARLAGNDPGGSA
+895 QAARFAGDDPGGNA
-909 RQNLQGVD
+909 RQNLQSVD

-925 FGLDLNQ
+925 FGMDLNQ
-932 AVVRLARGGPA
+932 AVVRLARGGQA

-958 VPDAKGAPMV
+958 LPDAKAAPMT
-968 VRMQTLRLP
+968 VRLQTLRLP
-977 AASAAEKQA
+977 PADPAETQS
-986 EAQAEEGPDPLASF
+986 EEGPDPLASF

-1013 KLYRGDDLYGS
+1013 KLYRGDDLFGS
-1024 ASLKLRPT
+1024 AALKLRPT
-1032 ARGVTA
+1032 ARGVA
-1038 SDIDLDFKGLRI
+1038 AQDIDLDFKGLHV
-1050 DGGGGWEGEPGS
+1050 DGSGGWEGETGA

-1099 GRWPGSPASVSLKR
+1099 GRWPGSPAWVGLKR
-1113 FSGSMDAALRT
+1113 FSGSMDAALRS

-1130 EGSAQALRVFGL
+1130 EGGAQALRVFGL

-1157 DLFDKGL
+1157 DLFEKGL

-1185 IAVTGPSSNFEL
+1185 ITVTGPSSNFEL

-1205 DRVDANLQVSLPVT
+1205 DQVAANLQVTLPVT

-1259 EGPVKEPR
+1259 EGPVKEPK

-1272 PFEKSR
+1272 PFDK

>member
-1 MAMGRLT
+1 MAMGRLN

-19 GVCALLA
+19 GICALLA

-64 GALEGRWS
+64 GALEGHWS

-80 RDLQLGEGATALRL
+80 RDLQLGEGASALRL

-101 DVWASLTAREVRLAR
+101 DLWASLTSREVRLAH
-116 IQLGG
+116 IELAG
-121 LQLILRENEQGAW
+121 LQLILREDEQGGWA
-134 SLEGLPKKD
+134 LEGLPKKD
-143 DTPLDPAELLQRLRQ
+143 DAALDPTEVLQRLRQ

-163 VFDSQVTLHPWQ
+163 VFDSQVTLQPWQ

-190 GASRHALDLRATLP
+190 GASRQALDLRATLP
-204 DGQPLSLNLRSRA
+204 DGQPLAVNLRSRA
-217 SANAWRDGQVEAY
+217 TAKAWREGEVEAY

-248 QWHADALRAGGEFWV
+248 QWRAEALKAGGEFWV
-263 DWRKGQLQQ
+263 DWSKGQLQQ
-272 AVVRLNAPE
+272 AVVRLNAPQ
-281 LQGAY
+281 LRGAY
-286 AGRKAAKLNNLA
+286 AERKAVALDNLA
-298 LGAWF
+298 LAAWF
-303 QRREQGF
+303 QRRDQGF
-310 DVVVDSLAMDV
+310 DVVVDSLAASI
-321 GKTRWESHLQL
+321 GKTRWESHLQVN
-332 QQRPGEDAAA
+332 QRLADDPAGET
-342 ESWQVQADRLDLT
+342 WHVQADRLDLT
-355 PLTPLIDAL
+355 PLTPLIDGL
-364 APLPDKVM
+364 APLPDKLM

-399 RLQFEANLEKVG
+399 RLQFAANLERVG
-411 FDAYHNAPA
+411 FDAYHGAPA

-449 PIFAKPWHYQKANAR
+449 PIFAKPWQYQKANAR
-464 LTWALDKEGFTLVA
+464 LTWALDKHGFTLVA

-496 RLLFEEGREDYM
+496 RLLFDEGTESYM

-537 LRSAIVKGT
+537 LRSAIVKGN
-546 VDEGYFQY
+546 VDQGYFQY
-554 QGSLNHGVAPEAR
+554 QGSLNHGASPEAR
-567 SISLFFKVRDAA
+567 SISLFFKVHDAA
-579 LDFQPGWPQVQHVD
+579 LDFQPGWPQVQQVD
-593 GDVFIEDSGV
+593 GDVLIEDSGV
-603 RIKAQRGVLLDTKV
+603 RIKASKGLLLDTQV
-617 SDVSVDIPHVDQG
+617 SDVSVNIPHVDSG
-630 QQSHLYLDGDFDGS
+630 QHSHLYLDGDFDGS

-665 WEGEGPLKGKVKLDI
+665 WEGEGPLKGKVKLDV
-680 PLAHGQRPKV
+680 PLAHGERPKV
-690 QVDFATDD
+690 LVDFATAD
-698 ARLKVAPPSLELSR
+698 AHLKVAPPSLDLTR
-712 LKGDFSFDLDKG
+712 LKGDFSFDFDKG
-724 LSGKGI
+724 LSGKNI
-730 SLQAFGKPVT
+730 SLQVFGKPAT
-740 AQITAEGQPGQMQTR
+740 AQISAEGQPGQMQTR
-755 VNASGQVSLKALT
+755 INASGQASLKSLT
-768 DWLQFNQALPA
+768 DWLQFKQTLPA
-779 SGDLPYQLQVSLGSR
+779 SGDIPYQLQLNLGSR
-794 DNRLSINSSLKGLAI
+794 DNSLNVSSSLKGLAI

-818 ASDTRDTR
+818 AAETRDSR
-826 FSMTLQGPERRFDV
+826 FSMNLQGQERRFDA
-840 AYTGLA
+840 AYADLA
-846 RFAYAAPAEKLGQGR
+846 RFAYAAPADKLGQGR
-861 GELLLGAGDAQVPA
+861 GELLLGAGQAQLPA
-875 GQGLRVRGHLE
+875 GQGLRVKGRLE
-886 ALDLGPWQE
+886 SLDLAPWQE
-895 QAARLAGNDPGGSA
+895 QAARFAGDDPGGNA
-909 RQNLQGVD
+909 RQNLQSVD

-925 FGLDLNQ
+925 FGMSLNQ

-958 VPDAKGAPMV
+958 VPDAKATPMT
-968 VRMQTLRLP
+968 VRLQTLRLP
-977 AASAAEKQA
+977 PADPAETQS
-986 EAQAEEGPDPLASF
+986 EEGPDPLASF

-1013 KLYRGDDLYGS
+1013 KLYRGDDLFGN
-1024 ASLKLRPT
+1024 AALKLRPT
-1032 ARGVTA
+1032 ARGVA
-1038 SDIDLDFKGLRI
+1038 AQDIDLDFKGLHV
-1050 DGGGGWEGEPGS
+1050 DGSGGWEGETGA

-1099 GRWPGSPASVSLKR
+1099 GRWPGSPAWVGLKR
-1113 FSGSMDAALRT
+1113 FSGSMDAALRS

-1130 EGSAQALRVFGL
+1130 EGGAQALRVFGL

-1185 IAVTGPSSNFEL
+1185 ISVTGPSSNFEL

-1205 DRVDANLQVSLPVT
+1205 DRVAANLQVTLPVT

-1259 EGPVKEPR
+1259 EGPVKEPK

-1272 PFEKSR
+1272 PFDK

>member
-1 MAMGRLT
+1 MAMGRLN

-19 GVCALLA
+19 GICALLA

-52 KAEQALGLPVHV
+52 KAQQALGLPVHV

-80 RDLQLGEGATALRL
+80 RDLELGEGASALRL

-101 DVWASLTAREVRLAR
+101 DLWASLTAREVRLAR
-116 IQLGG
+116 IELGG
-121 LQLILRENEQGAW
+121 LQLILREDEQGGWA
-134 SLEGLPKKD
+134 LEGLPKKD
-143 DTPLDPAELLQRLRQ
+143 DAPLDPAELLQRLRQ

-163 VFDSQVTLHPWQ
+163 VFDSQVTLQPWQ

-190 GASRHALDLRATLP
+190 GASRQALDLRATLP
-204 DGQPLSLNLRSRA
+204 DGQPLALNLRSRA
-217 SANAWRDGQVEAY
+217 TANAWREGELDAY

-235 SDWARWLPPRLLG
+235 SDWAQWLPPRLLG
-248 QWHADALRAGGEFWV
+248 QWRAEALKAGGEFWV
-263 DWRKGQLQQ
+263 DWSKGQLQQ
-272 AVVRLNAPE
+272 AVVRLNAPQ
-281 LQGAY
+281 LRGAY
-286 AGRKAAKLNNLA
+286 GERKAATLDNLA
-298 LGAWF
+298 VAAWF
-303 QRREQGF
+303 QRRDQGF
-310 DVVVDSLAMDV
+310 DVVVDSLAASI
-321 GKTRWESHLQL
+321 GKARWESHLQVN
-332 QQRPGEDAAA
+332 QRPGDDPAGET
-342 ESWQVQADRLDLT
+342 WQVQADRLDLT

-364 APLPDKVM
+364 APLPDKFM
-372 AVVDGLKVTGALRNV
+372 TAVDALKVTGALRNV

-399 RLQFEANLEKVG
+399 RLQFAANLEKIG
-411 FDAYHNAPA
+411 FDAYHGAPA

-464 LTWALDKEGFTLVA
+464 LAWALDPHGFTLVA

-496 RLLFEEGREDYM
+496 RLLFDEGSESYM

-537 LRSAIVKGT
+537 LRSAIVKGN
-546 VDEGYFQY
+546 VDQGYFQY
-554 QGSLNHGVAPEAR
+554 QGSLNHGATPEAR
-567 SISLFFKVRDAA
+567 SISLFFKVHDAA
-579 LDFQPGWPQVQHVD
+579 LDFQPGWPQVQQVD
-593 GDVFIEDSGV
+593 GDVLIEDSGV
-603 RIKAQRGVLLDTKV
+603 RIKASKGLLLDTKV
-617 SDVSVDIPHVDQG
+617 SDVSVDIPHVDNG
-630 QQSHLYLDGDFDGS
+630 QHSHLHLDGNFDGS

-665 WEGEGPLKGKVKLDI
+665 WEGEGPLKGKLKLDV
-680 PLAHGQRPKV
+680 PLAHGERPKV
-690 QVDFATDD
+690 RVDFATAD
-698 ARLKVAPPSLELSR
+698 AKLKVAPPSLDLTR

-724 LSGKGI
+724 LSGKNI
-730 SLQAFGKPVT
+730 SLQVFGKPAT
-740 AQITAEGQPGQMQTR
+740 AQISAEGQPGQMQTR
-755 VNASGQVSLKALT
+755 IEASGQASLKSLT
-768 DWLQFNQALPA
+768 DWLQFKQTLPA
-779 SGDLPYQLQVSLGSR
+779 AGDLPYQLQVNLGSR
-794 DNRLSINSSLKGLAI
+794 DNSLNVSSSLKGLAI
-809 DLPAPFGKA
+809 DLPSPFGKA
-818 ASDTRDTR
+818 AADTRDSR
-826 FSMTLQGPERRFDV
+826 FSMNLQGPERRFDA
-840 AYTGLA
+840 AYADLA
-846 RFAYAAPAEKLGQGR
+846 RFAYAAPADKLGQGR
-861 GELLLGAGDAQVPA
+861 GELLLGVGQAQLPA
-875 GQGLRVRGHLE
+875 GQGLRVKGRLE
-886 ALDLGPWQE
+886 SLDLAPWQD
-895 QAARLAGNDPGGSA
+895 QAARFAGDDPGGNA
-909 RQNLQGVD
+909 RQNLQSVD

-925 FGLDLNQ
+925 FGMTLNQ
-932 AVVRLARGGPA
+932 AVVRLARGGSA

-958 VPDAKGAPMV
+958 VPDAKTAPMT
-968 VRMQTLRLP
+968 VRLQTLRLP
-977 AASAAEKQA
+977 PADPAETQS
-986 EAQAEEGPDPLASF
+986 EEGPDPLASF

-1013 KLYRGDDLYGS
+1013 KLYRGDDLFGN
-1024 ASLKLRPT
+1024 AALKLRPT

-1038 SDIDLDFKGLRI
+1038 QDIDLDFKGLHV
-1050 DGGGGWEGEPGS
+1050 DGSGAWEGETGA

-1099 GRWPGSPASVSLKR
+1099 GRWPGSPAWVGLKR
-1113 FSGSMDAALRT
+1113 FSGSMDAALRS

-1130 EGSAQALRVFGL
+1130 EGGAQALRVFGL

-1185 IAVTGPSSNFEL
+1185 ISVTGPSSNFEL

-1259 EGPVKEPR
+1259 EGPVKEPK

-1272 PFEKSR
+1272 PFNK